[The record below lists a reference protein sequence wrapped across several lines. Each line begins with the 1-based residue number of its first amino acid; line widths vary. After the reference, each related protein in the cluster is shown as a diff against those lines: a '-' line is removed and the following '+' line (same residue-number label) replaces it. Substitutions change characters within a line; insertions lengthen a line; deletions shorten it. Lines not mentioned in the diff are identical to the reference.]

1 MSCEELREMYEL
13 YALGLLDGDEKTEMD
28 AHLRRGCVT
37 CQQSLTD
44 AQAINAVLLS
54 SVPVMEPSSRLK
66 RRVMASMGIQPAGW
80 TWAAALAAACLL
92 VVTLWLSDQER
103 RRANELAQ
111 TRGELIQVAAERD
124 RVFQALSFLNQ
135 PDTKQVGF
143 GKGARGNVFLNASR
157 GILLISS
164 NLPRLDPGKIFE
176 MWVIPKGGAPR
187 PAGLF
192 EANPDGTALH
202 VLAGAVDL
210 ASLGA
215 VAVTIEPEAGSPAP
229 TSTPIIAA
237 AISF

>member
-1 MSCEELREMYEL
+1 MYEL

-237 AISF
+237 ALSF

>member
-1 MSCEELREMYEL
+1 MYEL

-37 CQQSLTD
+37 CRQSLND

-54 SVPVMEPSSRLK
+54 SVPMAEPSARLK

-92 VVTLWLSDQER
+92 IVTLWLSDQER
-103 RRANELAQ
+103 RRASELAQ

-164 NLPRLDPGKIFE
+164 NLPHLDPGKIFE

-192 EANPDGTALH
+192 EANPDGTAVH

-215 VAVTIEPEAGSPAP
+215 VAVTVEPEAGSQAP

-237 AISF
+237 AVSF

>member
-1 MSCEELREMYEL
+1 MYEL

-37 CQQSLTD
+37 CRQSLND

-54 SVPVMEPSSRLK
+54 SVPMAEPSARLK

-92 VVTLWLSDQER
+92 IVTLWLSDQER
-103 RRANELAQ
+103 RRASELAQ

-164 NLPRLDPGKIFE
+164 NLPHLDSGKIFE

-192 EANPDGTALH
+192 EANPDGTAVH

-215 VAVTIEPEAGSPAP
+215 VAVTVEPEAGSQAP

-237 AISF
+237 AVSF

>member
-1 MSCEELREMYEL
+1 MYEL